1 MIPFDTACK
10 PRAQWRMGLEYET
23 FLFHESFDRRA
34 NGAEIQALL
43 KSWCDTQNTPL
54 MEGDHIIGVNL
65 KEGALSLEPGGQ
77 FEFAAPP
84 VASVAEVS
92 RLFHAYRARIV
103 PLAQAQHLKV
113 ISMGADPKE
122 PLDKRFWMDKDRYK
136 IMRPYMESKDTLGT
150 QMMTGTC
157 TTQINLDY
165 ASEQDMVRKFR
176 VALAL
181 QPLATALFASSP
193 LSLGKPNG
201 FQSYRSHIWQ
211 HTDKER
217 CGILPFVFEEGMGFE
232 RYVDYAL
239 DVPMYFVRRDKKY
252 INVAGRS
259 FRHFLKGEL
268 RELPGQKPTPQ
279 DWQDHLTT
287 LFPEVRLK
295 NVLELRG
302 MDSGPCPQPSAMAA
316 LWTGLLYDDEAL
328 AQCTDF
334 IVSWTQGDMN
344 ALYEKLPKE
353 GLDARVGKM
362 SLYDVAKIILPW
374 ARQGHLRQEK
384 NILGAS
390 QTPSD
395 YLAPLFKIV
404 ETKRTPAD
412 CLLDLFHQSGSVTN
426 FLEKIAL
433 SNPII

>member
-1 MIPFDTACK
+1 
-10 PRAQWRMGLEYET
+10 
-23 FLFHESFDRRA
+23 
-34 NGAEIQALL
+34 
-43 KSWCDTQNTPL
+43 
-54 MEGDHIIGVNL
+54 
-65 KEGALSLEPGGQ
+65 
-77 FEFAAPP
+77 
-84 VASVAEVS
+84 
-92 RLFHAYRARIV
+92 
-103 PLAQAQHLKV
+103 
-113 ISMGADPKE
+113 
-122 PLDKRFWMDKDRYK
+122 
-136 IMRPYMESKDTLGT
+136 
-150 QMMTGTC
+150 
-157 TTQINLDY
+157 
-165 ASEQDMVRKFR
+165 
-176 VALAL
+176 
-181 QPLATALFASSP
+181 
-193 LSLGKPNG
+193 LGKPNG

-211 HTDKER
+211 HTDKDR
-217 CGILPFVFEEGMGFE
+217 CGMLPFVFEEGMGFE

-239 DVPMYFVRRDKKY
+239 DVPMYFVRRDKQY

-334 IVSWTQGDMN
+334 IASWNQGDMN
-344 ALYEKLPKE
+344 ALYEDLPKE
-353 GLDARVGKM
+353 GLDARIDKM

-374 ARQGHLRQEK
+374 ARQGHLRQEE
-384 NILGAS
+384 NTLGAP
-390 QTPSD
+390 QTPPD
-395 YLAPLFKIV
+395 YLAPLVKIV

-412 CLLDLFHQSGSVTN
+412 CLLDLYHQSGSVTN